1 MSIIVS
7 ISNKK
12 NFFAIFGL
20 LFGATVWGIIWF
32 PYRLLQQAGVSGV
45 VASFY
50 TYCIAMLIGC
60 LVFGRYWREIFRQP
74 ISIIWLLLAAGWT
87 NLSYVLAVI
96 DGEVMRVI
104 LLFYLSP
111 VWTLLLAHFWLKE
124 RVVLKDIVVIITS
137 LLGAFIMLYDETKS
151 VPIPSSQSDWLAVSA
166 GIGFALTNV
175 ITRKSIHLS
184 LTAKSFAVWFGVTVI
199 SLLGILFFG
208 QLNTLS
214 NAISAHD
221 WLMMLAV
228 GLMLFI
234 STLLVQYGVTHVAAA
249 RACVI
254 FLFEL
259 VIAAFAAYF
268 LAGESMAWNEWLGG
282 LLIISAAIYAS
293 MIAVDQPIN

>member
-7 ISNKK
+7 IGNNK

-20 LFGATVWGIIWF
+20 LSGATVWGVIWF
-32 PYRLLQQAGVSGV
+32 PYRLLEQAGVSAV

-50 TYCIAMLIGC
+50 TYLIAMLIGC
-60 LVFGRYWREIFRQP
+60 FVFGRHWRALLYQP
-74 ISIIWLLLAAGWT
+74 MSIIWLVLAAGWT

-124 RVVLKDIVVIITS
+124 RAGLKDVLVIITS

-151 VPIPSSQSDWLAVSA
+151 FPLPSSQSDWLAVSA
-166 GIGFALTNV
+166 GVGFALTNV
-175 ITRKSIHLS
+175 ITRKSDHLS
-184 LTAKSFAVWFGVTVI
+184 LTAKSFSVWLGVTFI

-214 NAISAHD
+214 NAISAND

-228 GLMLFI
+228 GLVLFV

-249 RACVI
+249 RTAVI

-259 VIAAFAAYF
+259 VVAAIAAYY
-268 LAGESMAWNEWLGG
+268 LAGESMAWSEWLGG
-282 LLIISAAIYAS
+282 LLIISSAIFSAL
-293 MIAVDQPIN
+293 ITVDDPIV